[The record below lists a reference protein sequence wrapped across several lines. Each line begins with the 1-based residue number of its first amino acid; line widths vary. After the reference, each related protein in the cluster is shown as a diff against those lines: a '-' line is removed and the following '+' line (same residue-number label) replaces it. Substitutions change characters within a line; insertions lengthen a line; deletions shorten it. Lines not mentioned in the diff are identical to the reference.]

1 MLNGNGNG
9 WLGTARRWL
18 RNSTLVPS
26 KRRDPVIGLAL
37 GGGFARGIAHVGVL
51 RVLERHKIP
60 VRAIAGVSAGAMVAA
75 AWASGAD
82 SFEIEKIARA
92 MSFKDIARW
101 KLSKLGLMGTE
112 RMVVFLERL
121 LKCYR
126 FEQMRIPLAVVASDI
141 LKGEPVVFRDKGD
154 VFLPIRA
161 SCSYPGLFL
170 PIRHEDRYLVDGAM
184 TMEIPAEP
192 LRAMGAT
199 HVLSVALPIQAT
211 CVNPENMFSVVNRC
225 FQIMQRRTEREWRR
239 HSSLVICPD
248 VTSMTWDSFES
259 AAALIEAGEKAAL
272 QALPRIE
279 AWLARPAE
287 TIAPIRVAA
296 DESVSA

>member
-1 MLNGNGNG
+1 MLKGNGNG
-9 WLGTARRWL
+9 WWGAARRWL
-18 RNSTLVPS
+18 QNSTLAPS
-26 KRRDPVIGLAL
+26 GRREPAIGLAL

-51 RVLERHKIP
+51 RVLERYKIP
-60 VRAIAGVSAGAMVAA
+60 IHAISGVSAGAMVAA
-75 AWASGAD
+75 AWASGTD

-92 MSFKDIARW
+92 MTFKDVARW
-101 KLSKLGLMGTE
+101 KLSKLGLMGSE

-141 LKGEPVVFRDKGD
+141 LKGEPVIFQNKGD

-192 LRAMGAT
+192 LRLMGAT
-199 HVLSVALPIQAT
+199 HIMSVALPIQAT
-211 CVNPENMFSVVNRC
+211 CVNPDNMFSVVNRC
-225 FQIMQRRTEREWRR
+225 FQIMQRRMEREWRR

-248 VTSMTWDSFES
+248 VTTMTWDSFES

-272 QALPRIE
+272 AALPRIQN
-279 AWLARPAE
+279 WLSRPAQAKPG
-287 TIAPIRVAA
+287 IAVPA

>member
-9 WLGTARRWL
+9 WWGAARRWI
-18 RNSTLVPS
+18 RGSTLVPS
-26 KRRDPVIGLAL
+26 RRQEPVIGLAL

-51 RVLERHKIP
+51 RVFEKHKIP
-60 VRAIAGVSAGAMVAA
+60 IGAVAGVSAGAMVAA

-82 SFEIEKIARA
+82 SYDIEKVARA
-92 MSFKDIARW
+92 MSFKDVARW
-101 KLSKLGLMGTE
+101 KLSKLGLMGSE
-112 RMVVFLERL
+112 RMAVFLERL

-141 LKGEPVVFRDKGD
+141 LRGEPVVFREHGD

-170 PIRHEDRYLVDGAM
+170 PIQHEDRYLVDGAM

-199 HVLSVALPIQAT
+199 HVISVALPMQAT
-211 CVNPENMFSVVNRC
+211 CVNPDNMFSVVNRC
-225 FQIMQRRTEREWRR
+225 FQILQRRTEREWRR
-239 HSSLVICPD
+239 HSSAVICPD
-248 VTSMTWDSFES
+248 VTTMTWDSFES
-259 AAALIEAGEKAAL
+259 AVKLIEAGEKAAL
-272 QALPRIE
+272 AVLPRIQ
-279 AWLARPAE
+279 AWLPKPLSARPA
-287 TIAPIRVAA
+287 IAVPA
-296 DESVSA
+296 DETAV